1 MIVLVEKGSL
11 KTYGLLL
18 LNNQVKRD
26 DWVKFRVH

>member
-1 MIVLVEKGSL
+1 MVLVEKEIL
-11 KTYGLLL
+11 KTYRLLL